1 VLGEDFAADL
11 AAARAG
17 DEAAFARIWRRTQPA
32 LLRFLR
38 VRDPAL
44 ADDVA
49 AEAWVTAIDRLSDFE
64 GDEAGFRAWMTT
76 IARRRLIDHHRRTTR
91 RPERLTDSDVE
102 LEHSA
107 PASADTADVA
117 DERASTERALRLIAQ
132 LPPDVAEMVALRVI
146 VGLDVAQV
154 AEIVGRKP
162 GAVRVAVHRGLRKL
176 AATLEG
182 ATTAPGVRSSD
193 VTPVRPT
200 TFKDRD
206 A

>member
-17 DEAAFARIWRRTQPA
+17 DEAAFARIWRATQPA

-44 ADDVA
+44 AEDVA
-49 AEAWVTAIDRLSDFE
+49 AEAWVTAVDRLSDFE
-64 GDEAGFRAWMTT
+64 GDEAGFRAWMST
-76 IARRRLIDHHRRTTR
+76 IARRRLIDHHRRATR

-102 LEHSA
+102 LEHAA
-107 PASADTADVA
+107 PTAADAADVA

-132 LPPDVAEMVALRVI
+132 LPPDVAEMVALRVV

-162 GAVRVAVHRGLRKL
+162 GTVRVAVHRGLRKL
-176 AATLEG
+176 AATLEPPDP
-182 ATTAPGVRSSD
+182 AAPAAED
-193 VTPVRPT
+193 VTPARPP
-200 TFKDRD
+200 TFRDRD

>member
-1 VLGEDFAADL
+1 MGEDFAADL

-17 DEAAFARIWRRTQPA
+17 DEAAFARIWRRTQPV

-38 VRDPAL
+38 VRDPGL

-49 AEAWVTAIDRLSDFE
+49 AEAWVVAVDRLGDFE

-76 IARRRLIDHHRRTTR
+76 IARRRLVDHHRRTTR

-102 LEHSA
+102 LEHAA
-107 PASADTADVA
+107 PTAADTADVA
-117 DERASTERALRLIAQ
+117 DARASTERALRLIAQ
-132 LPPDVAEMVALRVI
+132 LPPDVAEMVALRVV

-154 AEIVGRKP
+154 AQIVGRKP
-162 GAVRVAVHRGLRKL
+162 GTVRVAVHRGLRKL
-176 AATLEG
+176 AAVLERPPAAAALG
-182 ATTAPGVRSSD
+182 AA
-193 VTPVRPT
+193 VTPAPPA
-200 TFKDRD
+200 TFSDRD

>member
-1 VLGEDFAADL
+1 MLGEDFAADL

-38 VRDPAL
+38 VRDPVL
-44 ADDVA
+44 AEDVA
-49 AEAWVTAIDRLSDFE
+49 AEAWITAVDRLNDFE
-64 GDEAGFRAWMTT
+64 GDESGFRAWMTT

-91 RPERLTDSDVE
+91 RPERLTDSDAE

-107 PASADTADVA
+107 PAAADTADVA
-117 DERASTERALRLIAQ
+117 DERAATERALRLIAQ
-132 LPPDVAEMVALRVI
+132 LPPDVAEMVALRVV

-154 AEIVGRKP
+154 AQIIGRKP
-162 GAVRVAVHRGLRKL
+162 GTVRVAVHRGLRRL
-176 AATLEG
+176 AAILEEPPPDSPG
-182 ATTAPGVRSSD
+182 A
-193 VTPVRPT
+193 VTPAGPT
-200 TFKDRD
+200 TFTDRD

>member
-1 VLGEDFAADL
+1 MLGDDFAADL
-11 AAARAG
+11 AAARTG

-49 AEAWVTAIDRLSDFE
+49 AEAWITAVDRLSDFE
-64 GDEAGFRAWMTT
+64 GDESGFRAWMTT
-76 IARRRLIDHHRRTTR
+76 IARRRLIDHHRRATR

-107 PASADTADVA
+107 PTVADTADVA

-132 LPPDVAEMVALRVI
+132 LPPDVAEMVALRVV

-176 AATLEG
+176 AAILERS
-182 ATTAPGVRSSD
+182 TPTHPGL
-193 VTPVRPT
+193 
-200 TFKDRD
+200 
-206 A
+206 